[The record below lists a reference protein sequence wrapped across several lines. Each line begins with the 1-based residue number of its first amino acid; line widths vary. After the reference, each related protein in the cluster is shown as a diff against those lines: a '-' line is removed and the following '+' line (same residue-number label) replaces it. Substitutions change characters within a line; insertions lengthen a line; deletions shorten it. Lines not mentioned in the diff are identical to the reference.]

1 MLYLHLFAY
10 NFSDYNFFDSES
22 KFGVNC
28 MCCGAKNAKNSVFLL
43 MTFIFDVVTLIAAHK
58 GGRDF

>member
-1 MLYLHLFAY
+1 
-10 NFSDYNFFDSES
+10 
-22 KFGVNC
+22 
-28 MCCGAKNAKNSVFLL
+28 MCCGAKNAKNSVFYL